1 MTEQVQFSPTT
12 PPRANTV
19 YVSWE
24 LGQML
29 KYAAKR
35 EDCTREDLFERE
47 MMLYLV
53 EKHPDIVK
61 WVQERAE
68 SEKAF
73 VRGLTSDDKK

>member
-1 MTEQVQFSPTT
+1 MTEQVQFSPST
-12 PPRANTV
+12 PPRPNTV
-19 YVSWE
+19 YTSRE

-68 SEKAF
+68 SEKQF
-73 VRGLTSDDKK
+73 LNGLAKE